1 MEVCSLDKI
10 LLKTNIKQI
19 SSVKH
24 KIISQLRLT
33 IYPSMT
39 STVMIVSIFLLQIMV
54 IWVISKKL
62 LDKDSSVRLT
72 VRTIKGTIAILQLS
86 MSMFTKR
93 LSLVISKMKLRSPR
107 ARKMTKKMTGQLSRS
122 VHMLHLKLMK
132 SSTQL
137 HMNTTCTRLI
147 NKTLTSGIL
156 KQRVL
161 RSTIVLKSTMNKKRA
176 HIHTGRRA
184 CMRGL
189 RIPSIT

>member
-1 MEVCSLDKI
+1 
-10 LLKTNIKQI
+10 
-19 SSVKH
+19 
-24 KIISQLRLT
+24 
-33 IYPSMT
+33 MT
-39 STVMIVSIFLLQIMV
+39 STVMIVSISLLLIMV
-54 IWVISKKL
+54 IWGISKKL
-62 LDKDSSVRLT
+62 LDKDSSARST
-72 VRTIKGTIAILQLS
+72 VRKIKGTIALLQLS
-86 MSMFTKR
+86 TSMFTKR
-93 LSLVISKMKLRSPR
+93 LYLVISKMKLRRSPR
-107 ARKMTKKMTGQLSRS
+107 ARKMTKKMTGQSFRS